1 MSGPESGHFS
11 EPFKGKDGQ
20 WYFNL
25 KSGNGEIVMASEGYE
40 SEEGARGGI
49 SAAVRAVM
57 DATQGE
63 G

>member
-1 MSGPESGHFS
+1 MSSAESGHFTA
-11 EPFKGKDGQ
+11 PFKGKDGK

-25 KSGNGEIVMASEGYE
+25 KASNNEIVMASEGYE
-40 SEEGARGGI
+40 TEEGARAGI

-57 DATQGE
+57 DSTQAE